1 MYACQNG
8 DKTKPA
14 SKKSVQEKKEI
25 PSVCIWD
32 KGSVRAEPS
41 GKAKWLSAMALGEKV
56 TWLGETMIDSTD
68 HNRKYL
74 KVRLS
79 DSTEGWV
86 SEYVIAINAQPA
98 VITEETS
105 IYRRPD
111 LITITDKEFEPME
124 LVAVLD
130 KKNEW
135 IDVMGKQREKRGWIQ
150 AKAISSTDADIA
162 VALLT
167 NKAYEEKNINETK
180 DKIKSILEND
190 QFSNSIFIDEVRKK
204 YRNLLQE
211 KSREETDTL
220 DTYE

>member
-1 MYACQNG
+1 M
-8 DKTKPA
+8 
-14 SKKSVQEKKEI
+14 
-25 PSVCIWD
+25 
-32 KGSVRAEPS
+32 
-41 GKAKWLSAMALGEKV
+41 
-56 TWLGETMIDSTD
+56 
-68 HNRKYL
+68 
-74 KVRLS
+74 
-79 DSTEGWV
+79 
-86 SEYVIAINAQPA
+86 SEYVIALNAQPA
-98 VITEETS
+98 VITETTS

-150 AKAISSTDADIA
+150 AKAISSVDADIA

-167 NKAYEEKNINETK
+167 NKAYDEKNINETK

-211 KSREETDTL
+211 KSREEADSL
-220 DTYE
+220 DVYE